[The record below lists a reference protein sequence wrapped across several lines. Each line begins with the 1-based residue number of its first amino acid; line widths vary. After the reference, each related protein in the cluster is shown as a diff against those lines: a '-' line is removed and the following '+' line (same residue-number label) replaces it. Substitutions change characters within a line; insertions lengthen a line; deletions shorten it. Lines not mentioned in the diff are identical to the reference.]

1 MRHDREYMIVQRN
14 MDSEELIKTD
24 WHNQESSIRKKSF
37 ASAYMGKKTARN
49 ENESTP
55 IVRCGNEAS
64 VDVCLSI

>member
-1 MRHDREYMIVQRN
+1 MIVQLN
-14 MDSEELIKTD
+14 MDSEELVKAD

-49 ENESTP
+49 KDESTP
-55 IVRCGNEAS
+55 IIRCCNEAS